1 LRSIAESRNLI
12 RETLVDRDSLRKCD
26 FADAKAPPIPGFWHF
41 PVNFAL
47 GERGKG
53 GVVAQRRKS
62 PAFARE

>member
-1 LRSIAESRNLI
+1 
-12 RETLVDRDSLRKCD
+12 VDRDSLRKCD